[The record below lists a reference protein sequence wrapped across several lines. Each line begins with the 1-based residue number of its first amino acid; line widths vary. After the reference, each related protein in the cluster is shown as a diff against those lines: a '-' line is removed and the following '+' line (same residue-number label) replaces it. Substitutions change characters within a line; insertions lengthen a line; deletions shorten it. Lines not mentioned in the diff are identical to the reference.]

1 MQHFMALSIFTRS
14 ERTCRAQLVGV
25 ATVAV
30 LATLPLAAAFS
41 AIRNV
46 EIIHKTVGQ
55 VGRVHLLPARTRA
68 ADGLTSPLRNIIC
81 ANFESYAGPGEFSIP
96 LSYVFLLA

>member
-1 MQHFMALSIFTRS
+1 MVRMKRGGTCTRSRSRMQHCMALSIFTRS
-14 ERTCRAQLVGV
+14 QRTCRAQLVGV

-55 VGRVHLLPARTRA
+55 VGRVHLLPLTRTQR
-68 ADGLTSPLRNIIC
+68 RC
-81 ANFESYAGPGEFSIP
+81 
-96 LSYVFLLA
+96 